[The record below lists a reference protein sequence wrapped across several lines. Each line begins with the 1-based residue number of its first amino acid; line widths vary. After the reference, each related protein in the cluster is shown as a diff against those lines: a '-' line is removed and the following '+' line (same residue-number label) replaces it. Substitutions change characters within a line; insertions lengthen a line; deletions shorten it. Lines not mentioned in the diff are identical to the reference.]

1 MSITLQRS
9 KREVQFE
16 MSKLPPKIGP
26 GTYDEDKAIKEVREW

>member
-16 MSKLPPKIGP
+16 ISKLPPKIGP
-26 GTYDEDKAIKEVREW
+26 GTYNAEKNPKELRES